1 MSKYSSSQVQTQYI
15 DPVAFVPNGRCRFEL
30 DATKAAYLPNMRIL
44 NLGCN
49 SDAVTQYNRGLG
61 ALALIKNIR
70 LLDAHTVLSS
80 LREVAPYMFFKSCNA
95 SNSENKSHK
104 SWTRRNDLGLEL
116 DSTTNKLGNIYN
128 SGTAN
133 LGTAGNESD
142 TAILDLRLVFPILNE
157 LSSIPTSIFKN
168 LVVEIEFQSSPANQV
183 LVNVGSS
190 VTILRPVLAV
200 DYMDNM
206 NLVAPLTQ
214 ELISNGA
221 NWLEVEHD
229 NYVIPAVDTTAY
241 AAADIVEVQS
251 NNNSLG
257 FIGKSLERL
266 LITKQIGDKE
276 QELNSNAVLGYSATA
291 SSQALLNAE
300 FQIRL
305 NGRAIMPGN
314 CGVKGNNARLGYM
327 VDTWGDLSL
336 NPSAVQYKWDQTASI
351 LNASHEGGQQDF
363 IGVMIGARVQD
374 LQISISRDTVNDTSS
389 KHPTSS
395 QLQVNMYGEVRKV
408 LSIRAD
414 GSYIVVYA

>member
-49 SDAVTQYNRGLG
+49 SNAATQYNRGLG

-95 SNSENKSHK
+95 SNSENKSQK
-104 SWTRRNDLGLEL
+104 SYTRRNGLGLEL
-116 DSTTNKLGNIYN
+116 DSTTNKLANIYP

-168 LVVEIEFQSSPANQV
+168 LVVEIEFQSSTANQV
-183 LVNVGSS
+183 LTNVGSS

-214 ELISNGA
+214 ELISNGV

-241 AAADIVEVQS
+241 GAADIVEVQS

-276 QELNSNAVLGYSATA
+276 QELNNNAVLGFSATA
-291 SSQALLNAE
+291 SSQALLNQSA
-300 FQIRL
+300 QIRL
-305 NGRAIMPGN
+305 NGRNIMPGN
-314 CGVKGNNARLGYM
+314 NGIQGNNARLGYM

-363 IGVMIGARVQD
+363 IGVMIGSRVQD
-374 LQISISRDTVNDTSS
+374 LQISISRDTVNDTST